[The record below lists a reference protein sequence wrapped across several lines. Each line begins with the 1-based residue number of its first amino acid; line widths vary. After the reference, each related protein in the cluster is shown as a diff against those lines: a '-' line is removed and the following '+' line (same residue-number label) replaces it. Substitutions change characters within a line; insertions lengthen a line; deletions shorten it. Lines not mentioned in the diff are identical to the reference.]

1 GLFER
6 YELRRTDDRLAAV
19 LNAATADAVR
29 ASSDAQLRAVALAT
43 TPAVQRMLAA
53 RNLLEIAAFDRR
65 HQDAYATVPGLAG
78 VALPPAET
86 PAATT
91 EVSAG
96 GRRLGRITVLIRLR
110 PVLGSAEASA
120 RGTTLVATT
129 HGRIVTGNERG
140 RPLALTPGRA
150 SGVSVAGRRYRAIAT
165 PLRAGDLGSA
175 QL

>member
-1 GLFER
+1 
-6 YELRRTDDRLAAV
+6 
-19 LNAATADAVR
+19 
-29 ASSDAQLRAVALAT
+29 
-43 TPAVQRMLAA
+43 
-53 RNLLEIAAFDRR
+53 LLEIAAFDRR

-78 VALPPAET
+78 VALPPAGT

-91 EVSAG
+91 EVRAG

-129 HGRIVTGNERG
+129 HGRIGTGNERG

-150 SGVSVAGRRYRAIAT
+150 SGVSIAGRRYRAIAT

-175 QL
+175 QLVALAPHGAIEAKAASRRNAVVLSALALA